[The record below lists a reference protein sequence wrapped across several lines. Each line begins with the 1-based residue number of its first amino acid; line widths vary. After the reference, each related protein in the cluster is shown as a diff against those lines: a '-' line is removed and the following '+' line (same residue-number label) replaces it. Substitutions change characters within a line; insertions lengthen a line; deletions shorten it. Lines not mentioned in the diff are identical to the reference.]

1 MKTITIGAIILLTSI
16 ASVGGAQ
23 TSVVGRYQSNELSI
37 VDKGVYFLKGVKYFA
52 QGVTLSV
59 NPDSTFSY
67 QTCRSQ
73 GSRKGRWAVQN
84 KVLILTEDSER
95 DRGQLHQNG
104 TPQSEHSIK
113 YAIKD
118 KQLSRVTSIQTRNS
132 SGRVAFLLTKM

>member
-1 MKTITIGAIILLTSI
+1 MKTITIAAIVLLTSI

-59 NPDSTFSY
+59 NADSTFSY

-84 KVLILTEDSER
+84 KVLILKGDSER

-104 TPQSEHSIK
+104 TPQSQHYIK
-113 YAIKD
+113 YAIKY
-118 KQLSRVTSIQTRNS
+118 KQLSMVTSIQTRNS
-132 SGRVAFLLTKM
+132 TGRVAFLLTKM